1 MSTQENTAIKQPTS
15 MEIIYE
21 LQGLRQV
28 FEDKLE
34 ASEGE
39 LTEAIEIIEQQMLS
53 VQEEA
58 KDKVERIYHFTNTID
73 EILAPVD
80 GQIAYYKQRI
90 EAANNRKKSL
100 TKLRE
105 RMLYLIGKLMKELE
119 LKQLDTAAGQVK
131 IRNSERLEILDE
143 TLALKNVPEEFVKIK
158 KSIDKTPLKAYL
170 KNTGI
175 HIDGVSVS
183 VHANVSLK

>member
-1 MSTQENTAIKQPTS
+1 
-15 MEIIYE
+15 MELIYE

-39 LTEAIEIIEQQMLS
+39 LTEAIELIEQQMLS

-58 KDKVERIYHFTNTID
+58 KEKVERIYHFTNTID
-73 EILAPVD
+73 EILAPVE
-80 GQIAYYKQRI
+80 GQIAYHKERI
-90 EAANNRKKSL
+90 DAANARKRSL

-105 RMLYLIGKLMKELE
+105 RMVYLIGKLMKELE
-119 LKQLDTAAGQVK
+119 LKQLDTTAGQVK
-131 IRNSERLEILDE
+131 IRHSQRLEILDE
-143 TLALKNVPEEFVKIK
+143 ALALKNVPEDFIKVKK
-158 KSIDKTPLKAYL
+158 AIDKTPLKAYL
-170 KNTGI
+170 KSTGI

-183 VHANVSLK
+183 THANVSLK